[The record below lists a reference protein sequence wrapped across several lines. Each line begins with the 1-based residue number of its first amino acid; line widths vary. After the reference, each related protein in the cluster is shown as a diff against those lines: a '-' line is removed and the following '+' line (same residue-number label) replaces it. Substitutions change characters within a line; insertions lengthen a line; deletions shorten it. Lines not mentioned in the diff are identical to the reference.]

1 MYAYAFNLIRV
12 IDGDTLEGIVQLG
25 FNVTYTLKA
34 RLKGIN
40 SPEISTPAGVE
51 AKDYLTKL
59 LAGKILEVQS
69 TKLTPTDKF
78 GGRYDLTVWAADLG
92 KSQINVNLAMVD
104 SGHAVK
110 YDGGKR

>member
-12 IDGDTLEGIVQLG
+12 IDGDTVEGICQLG

-40 SPEISTPAGVE
+40 SPELSTPAGVE
-51 AKDYLTKL
+51 SRDYLQKL
-59 LAGKILEVQS
+59 LTGKVLEVQT
-69 TKLTPTDKF
+69 TKLAPVDKF
-78 GGRYDLTVWAADLG
+78 GGRYDLTLWASEIG
-92 KSQINVNLAMVD
+92 KSQVNVNLAMVD

-110 YDGGKR
+110 YSS